1 MTAKD
6 LRGNDDAGNI
16 RGFFLAPLVDFESS
30 GSLIYIIMSRVK
42 TFYQCQ
48 SCGYASPKWLGKCPD
63 CGSWSSFA
71 EEKSFAGAKN
81 ASSTH
86 AAGRTEPVV
95 LSAIAAVS
103 EKRISTGIREFDRV
117 LGGGVVDGSVILV
130 GGDPGIGKSTLLLQ
144 TFSGL
149 AKKEGRLLYVS
160 GEESPRQIKMRAE
173 RLSVES
179 DDIILL
185 PETSLE
191 GILDTAAKTA
201 PGAMV
206 VDSIQ
211 TVFTQELL
219 SAPGSVGQV
228 RECAAKL
235 MLFAKRSNVP
245 VFIVGHVTKEGAI
258 AGPRV
263 LEHIVDTVL
272 YFEGDRGHSY
282 RILRTIKNRFGS
294 TNEIGI
300 FEMSDA
306 GLREVENP
314 SELFLSER
322 PQNVSGSTVV
332 ASLEGTRPLMVE
344 LQALVSQTNFGM
356 PRRTSIGVDFN
367 RVNLLVAVLEKRAG
381 LHLGGMDI
389 FINIAGGLKIVEPA
403 VDLGVIAAIT
413 SSARDV
419 PIGQRTFV
427 FGEVGLSGEVRAV
440 AQAEARLKEASKI
453 GFEKAVIPAGNADR
467 IKGGQGLEIAGVKD
481 VEECLEAVL
490 G

>member
-1 MTAKD
+1 
-6 LRGNDDAGNI
+6 
-16 RGFFLAPLVDFESS
+16 
-30 GSLIYIIMSRVK
+30 MSKFK

-48 SCGYASPKWLGKCPD
+48 SCGYGSPKWVGKCPD
-63 CGSWSSFA
+63 CGSWNSFV
-71 EEKSFAGAKN
+71 EEKTVP
-81 ASSTH
+81 SSRNVPSLQSY
-86 AAGRTEPVV
+86 GKPE
-95 LSAIAAVS
+95 AVS
-103 EKRISTGIREFDRV
+103 LHSVEGTDEQRTTTGIKEFDRV
-117 LGGGVVDGSVILV
+117 LGGGVVPGSVILV

-144 TFSGL
+144 AFSGL
-149 AKKEGRLLYVS
+149 SRNAGKLLYVS
-160 GEESPRQIKMRAE
+160 GEESPQQIKMRAD
-173 RLSVES
+173 RLSVNANG
-179 DDIILL
+179 IILL

-191 GILDTAAKTA
+191 RILDEAAKMS
-201 PGAMV
+201 PQAMV

-211 TVFTQELL
+211 TVYTQELL

-235 MLFAKRSNVP
+235 MLFAKRSHIP
-245 VFIVGHVTKEGAI
+245 VFIVGHVTKEGTI

-306 GLREVENP
+306 GLSEVDNP

-322 PQNVSGSTVV
+322 PRNVSGSTVV

-344 LQALVSQTNFGM
+344 IQALVSQTSFGM

-367 RVNLLVAVLEKRAG
+367 RVNLLIAVLEKRVG
-381 LHLGGMDI
+381 MHLGGMDV
-389 FINIAGGLKIVEPA
+389 FINVVGGLKIVEPA
-403 VDLGVIAAIT
+403 VDLGIIATIA
-413 SSARDV
+413 SSMKEVSIQPD
-419 PIGQRTFV
+419 TFV
-427 FGEVGLSGEVRAV
+427 FGEIGLSGEVRAV

-453 GFEKAVIPAGNADR
+453 GFKRAVIPAGNAL
-467 IKGGQGLEIAGVKD
+467 KTTSKEGLKVIGIKD
-481 VEECLEAVL
+481 VEEFLETVL
-490 G
+490 R